1 MSRLSN
7 VKVSSVKTYLVRKT
21 ASFVCVLFIVNVNIS
36 NSQVLPGDPAQLLL
50 GTESSPQAW
59 QHCGELGL
67 DKPAPVRFGQWLV
80 DGRSIRYSVPVKT
93 WLFRLWVA
101 LSLAVWA
108 VAVSLGIAV
117 LLGVLSA
124 AYMARWW
131 GQVVRIISQLGMAV
145 PQFWIGILLLQVFG
159 VQLRL
164 LPAGG
169 YSNWQSLILPIA
181 TLALPRTAVLTNMVQ
196 VGLSDVL
203 KSDYIRTAK
212 SKGLPWRKSL
222 FKHAFVN
229 GAITVAT
236 SASIQLIQLVAGT
249 IVVEQVF
256 GLPGIGQLLLNG
268 VLQRDLPLVQAITVF
283 VAVGVLIINLHMDY
297 LLMFLDPRV
306 RFE

>member
-1 MSRLSN
+1 
-7 VKVSSVKTYLVRKT
+7 VGAYLVRKT
-21 ASFVCVLFIVNVNIS
+21 ASFVCVLFIIS
-36 NSQVLPGDPAQLLL
+36 ALTFLTLQVLPGDPAQLVL
-50 GTESSPQAW
+50 GTESSPQALAALRR
-59 QHCGELGL
+59 ELGL

-80 DGRSIRYSVPVKT
+80 DFVQGDFGRSIRYSVPVKDLVVQALPVT
-93 WLFRLWVA
+93 

-145 PQFWIGILLLQVFG
+145 PQFWIGILLIQVFG

-212 SKGLPWRKSL
+212 SKGLPWRKVL

-229 GAITVAT
+229 GAIAVAT

-283 VAVGVLIINLHMDY
+283 VAVGVLIINLLMDY